1 MDKKIT
7 VVKICRLGVE
17 CRGKKVEMEKISFG
31 FGIRVVFEMLLCVD
45 FFAVV
50 TSGTFSYEILIIM
63 LTQLRNFI
71 VF

>member
-45 FFAVV
+45 IFLGSLLQVH
-50 TSGTFSYEILIIM
+50 
-63 LTQLRNFI
+63 I
-71 VF
+71 VMKS